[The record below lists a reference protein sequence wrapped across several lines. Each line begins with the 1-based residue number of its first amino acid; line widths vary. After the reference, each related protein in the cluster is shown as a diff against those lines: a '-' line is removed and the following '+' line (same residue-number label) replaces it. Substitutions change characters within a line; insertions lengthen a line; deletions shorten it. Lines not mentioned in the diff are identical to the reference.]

1 MRSAILLSAAIL
13 VLHPCCGRSVDSE
26 ESVVSVYTT
35 QPTTASTSRPF
46 DVYHQIANN
55 IAERI
60 TSPIYRFLGINHTKS
75 DNATTKKPWDKIEL
89 LDEST
94 EDVTKMVLSAVDNDI
109 EEDKDVEELS
119 VEALKKVDKKPE
131 KIVLYSSYL
140 PVKQISE
147 GNDTLNEIGDDDD
160 DDLLDFD
167 DIEEK
172 PRENNFVYI
181 LELLGSIVQLVWG
194 GLLAFFKPSRN
205 DEN

>member
-1 MRSAILLSAAIL
+1 MRSVLFIAAVVL
-13 VLHPCCGRSVDSE
+13 VFRPCCSRSVDSE

-35 QPTTASTSRPF
+35 QPTTVSTTKPF

-75 DNATTKKPWDKIEL
+75 DNVTTKKPWDKIEL

-94 EDVTKMVLSAVDNDI
+94 EDVTKSVLSAVDNDI
-109 EEDKDVEELS
+109 SGDRDVEELS
-119 VEALKKVDKKPE
+119 VEALKKAEKKPE

-140 PVKQISE
+140 PAKQILE
-147 GNDTLNEIGDDDD
+147 RNDTVNEIDDDGDDELD
-160 DDLLDFD
+160 DFD
-167 DIEEK
+167 DTDEK
-172 PRENNFVYI
+172 PRQNNFIFI

-194 GLLAFFKPSRN
+194 GLVAFFKPSN
-205 DEN
+205 NNAS